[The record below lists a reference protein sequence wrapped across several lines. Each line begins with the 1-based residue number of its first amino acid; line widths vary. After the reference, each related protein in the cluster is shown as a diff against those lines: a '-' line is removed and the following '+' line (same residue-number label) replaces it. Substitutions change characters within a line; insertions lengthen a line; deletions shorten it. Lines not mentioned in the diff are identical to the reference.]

1 MRIPFL
7 VVALLVSGCGAHEA
21 YERRLDLWVGRS
33 AAQLVSLWGKPHAV
47 HIREDG
53 GRVIEYRGPV
63 AVGLFCETR
72 FTTSDKGFIEK
83 WAYYGNDC
91 RL

>member
-1 MRIPFL
+1 MRVLFL
-7 VVALLVSGCGAHEA
+7 AAALLVSGCGTYQA
-21 YERRLDLWVGRS
+21 YEQRLDLWVGRS
-33 AAQLVSLWGKPHAV
+33 AAQLVSLWGKPYAV
-47 HIREDG
+47 HMEKNG
-53 GRVIEYRGPV
+53 GRVIEYRTPV
-63 AVGLFCETR
+63 TVGLFCETR